1 MNNIESYI
9 KKRKELFWSIPESQ
23 KKNVSESVLLETIF
37 NYGTLEDV

>member
-23 KKNVSESVLLETIF
+23 KKMLANRLYWKLYSIMAH
-37 NYGTLEDV
+37 